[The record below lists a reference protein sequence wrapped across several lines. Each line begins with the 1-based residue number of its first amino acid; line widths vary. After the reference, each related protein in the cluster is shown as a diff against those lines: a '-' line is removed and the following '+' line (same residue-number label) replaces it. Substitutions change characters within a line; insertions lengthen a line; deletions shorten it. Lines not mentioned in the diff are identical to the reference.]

1 MTSTNEKTMPIP
13 LSKAEV
19 DRRYRVLSVDAKGA
33 ILQRMLDMGLVPGI
47 CLAVVRF
54 APLGDPIE
62 IRIHRFLMSLRKE
75 EAKDVWVI
83 DIGPIPHHGQKYG
96 RGLGRGF
103 GRMRHIHGKR

>member
-1 MTSTNEKTMPIP
+1 MMNNNEQITPIP
-13 LSKAEV
+13 LSNAEV

-33 ILQRMLDMGLVPGI
+33 VRQRMLDMGLVPGI

-75 EAKDVWVI
+75 EAKDVLVE
-83 DIGPIPHHGQKYG
+83 DLGPIPHYGQKLGRG
-96 RGLGRGF
+96 RGLGR
-103 GRMRHIHGKR
+103 MRHFHGKR

>member
-1 MTSTNEKTMPIP
+1 MIGNNEHIAPIP

-19 DRRYRVLSVDAKGA
+19 DRRYRVISVDAKGA
-33 ILQRMLDMGLVPGI
+33 IRQRMLDMGLVPGI

-75 EAKDVWVI
+75 EAKDVVVV
-83 DIGPIPHHGQKYG
+83 DIGPIPHHGQKRG
-96 RGLGRGF
+96 RGLGL
-103 GRMRHIHGKR
+103 GRMRHFHGRR